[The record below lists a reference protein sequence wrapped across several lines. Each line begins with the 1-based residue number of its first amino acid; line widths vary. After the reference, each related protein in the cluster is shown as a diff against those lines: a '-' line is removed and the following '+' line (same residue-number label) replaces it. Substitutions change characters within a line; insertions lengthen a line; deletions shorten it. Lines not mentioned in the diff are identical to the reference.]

1 MRRTETC
8 KAVHSI
14 HCMPLMAR
22 LCFYSFSVNFLLSSF
37 FLLTAVNST
46 SSQYMLPPFQT
57 RGEVG
62 SAQFL
67 LQNPVCSEQ
76 AFDVQKLLSST
87 SRLKKKYVTV

>member
-1 MRRTETC
+1 MC

-67 LQNPVCSEQ
+67 LQNPMCSEQ